1 MLKSKAYTLQYN
13 TTINGKIITSG
24 ELVVKAKYLCYTQVD
39 TNWYWNIHPQH
50 HVITVTTRKIS
61 HPQLEVSAV
70 PYFRPIPNSVFTRTL
85 AKKAIS
91 RNSICLTDSDYD

>member
-1 MLKSKAYTLQYN
+1 MFKSKAYTLQYN

-50 HVITVTTRKIS
+50 NVTIVTTHKIL

-70 PYFRPIPNSVFTRTL
+70 PDFHTITKSLFTRTL
-85 AKKAIS
+85 AKSSYQEI
-91 RNSICLTDSDYD
+91 LYV